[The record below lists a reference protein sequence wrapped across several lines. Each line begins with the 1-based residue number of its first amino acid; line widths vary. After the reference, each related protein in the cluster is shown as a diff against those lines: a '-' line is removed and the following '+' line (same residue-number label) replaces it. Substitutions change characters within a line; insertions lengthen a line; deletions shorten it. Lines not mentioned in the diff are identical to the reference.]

1 MQVIIG
7 LFIIKYRSESV
18 CILHNHKKVTHKN
31 TYITALHKIFVST
44 DDEVPIG
51 VEVKE
56 TTPSVQSLQKTLK
69 PEQIFDNIIGYQDI
83 KKLFNLSF
91 SSEKPVHILLVGP
104 PASAKTLFMLECM
117 RLERSYFTL
126 GSHSTK
132 SGMLDYLFEKRPRYL
147 IIDEIEHMPVKDQTA
162 LLSLMEAGIVA
173 ETKYQKTRK
182 TQLKTWIFATSNNT
196 ERMLTPLL
204 SRFLVL
210 HFKQY
215 KYESFHEV
223 AVHLLCAQGTP
234 KEIAAA
240 VADAVWSKMKSKDIR
255 DCIKIGHLAKTK
267 DDINWIITTLQNYKL

>member
-267 DDINWIITTLQNYKL
+267 DDINWIITTLQTYK